1 MNREPAIEVKNLFYK
16 YPGGDY
22 IFRGAYFEVLR
33 GEHVLVIGDTGS
45 GKSTLVRI
53 LSRTAEFIYRGELS
67 GEIRILGKNIGEIG
81 FEELQRLVHVIGQNP
96 YLYFTEHVVRDE
108 LYSYALKIYKTSE
121 KAERAVRK
129 VVEAT
134 HIYNLVDKYF
144 YELSGGEAK
153 RVIVARALIA
163 EPEILLF
170 DEPLMWL
177 DDRGV
182 SDFLD
187 LLKLLRYL
195 GRTVLVFEH
204 RFLPIIRE
212 FDRVFLLKNG
222 RIYDV
227 STHALNVLKETPDP
241 DNSSSTLDSRTT
253 GREIV
258 KTVNIEHG
266 YNGRIVLKNIN
277 LSIKQG
283 DLVLIYGLN
292 GTGKTTLL
300 KILAGYLKPKKGR
313 VERKGRIL
321 YIPQNTLLFS
331 QRKL

>member
-1 MNREPAIEVKNLFYK
+1 
-16 YPGGDY
+16 
-22 IFRGAYFEVLR
+22 
-33 GEHVLVIGDTGS
+33 
-45 GKSTLVRI
+45 
-53 LSRTAEFIYRGELS
+53 
-67 GEIRILGKNIGEIG
+67 
-81 FEELQRLVHVIGQNP
+81 
-96 YLYFTEHVVRDE
+96 
-108 LYSYALKIYKTSE
+108 LKIYKTSE

-212 FDRVFLLKNG
+212 FDRVFLLKMVESMMYQ
-222 RIYDV
+222 R
-227 STHALNVLKETPDP
+227 TH
-241 DNSSSTLDSRTT
+241 
-253 GREIV
+253 
-258 KTVNIEHG
+258 
-266 YNGRIVLKNIN
+266 
-277 LSIKQG
+277 
-283 DLVLIYGLN
+283 
-292 GTGKTTLL
+292 
-300 KILAGYLKPKKGR
+300 
-313 VERKGRIL
+313 
-321 YIPQNTLLFS
+321 
-331 QRKL
+331 